1 MLKDILTNI
10 GLVLG
15 LMIGVPFL
23 FIYLLS
29 SINHGTKQRIAN
41 QFGIG
46 GQIGFGFLG
55 IIIHEASHLLVALI
69 FGHHIDQFRLLRVP
83 SADNDTLGYVHHT
96 WNKRNLYQNMGNLFI
111 GVAPIF
117 GCCLSVLLLAKY
129 FVPEVYQS
137 LMTTAEQPLS
147 QLVVVLPTFN
157 WLSMGL
163 FLIIAANICIGGFD
177 LSPADFENSKQGFW
191 QAVICLTLL
200 AIIISLTP
208 LQATLFSLLIRLTVI
223 IVVISLFNLLIS
235 VVMNLIFRFI

>member
-1 MLKDILTNI
+1 MLKEMLKNI

-29 SINHGTKQRIAN
+29 SVNHRTKQQIAN
-41 QFGIG
+41 RFGVG

-69 FGHHIDQFRLLRVP
+69 FGHHIDQFRLLRIP
-83 SADNDTLGYVHHT
+83 TADSDTLGYVHHT

-117 GCCLSVLLLAKY
+117 GCCLTVLLMAKY
-129 FVPEVYQS
+129 LISEVYQS
-137 LMTTAEQPLS
+137 LVNVYDQPLN
-147 QLVVVLPTFN
+147 QLTFGLPSFN
-157 WLSMGL
+157 WLSMGI

-177 LSPADFENSKQGFW
+177 LSPADFENANQTGVLAGGPVFNSSNHHHLIDPTANRSLSFTDPCDGHYCDHF
-191 QAVICLTLL
+191 TL
-200 AIIISLTP
+200 
-208 LQATLFSLLIRLTVI
+208 
-223 IVVISLFNLLIS
+223 
-235 VVMNLIFRFI
+235 